1 MPEHPMRGFTRAFC
15 DALALREPARMA
27 PLIDDDIDWTI
38 FGPVDLFPFFG
49 HRKGKAAVLAMLE
62 RIAEH
67 LQLRGCDMERELT
80 DGDHTATMMRV
91 TARDRRSG
99 RTLSLRLALFA
110 QFSGDRLTALRA
122 VFDTFDAAEQAL
134 GRHIDLSAAA

>member
-1 MPEHPMRGFTRAFC
+1 M
-15 DALALREPARMA
+15 
-27 PLIDDDIDWTI
+27 IDDDIDWTI

-91 TARDRRSG
+91 VVAAP
-99 RTLSLRLALFA
+99 LRLVRKFGH
-110 QFSGDRLTALRA
+110 SSPSVG
-122 VFDTFDAAEQAL
+122 
-134 GRHIDLSAAA
+134 